1 MEGDHYELQLTN
13 VNCNDLISSSDKRN
27 LHTRQ
32 QETSG
37 LTSELQE
44 IESKQIFCGLLC
56 VRDYIREI

>member
-13 VNCNDLISSSDKRN
+13 VDCNDLISSSDKRD

-44 IESKQIFCGLLC
+44 IESKQIFRRLHC
-56 VRDYIREI
+56 VKNSN